1 MAIITLAETKEI
13 LQITVSTFDTLIS
26 TLITQA
32 EGLFLIVRGIPF
44 FEIEA
49 DITSGDAT
57 IDNILNSDLAKVEGN
72 DFLEASGIPASTYVL
87 EVNNVNDNRVNIT
100 ENNIEMSED
109 ATATTENL
117 LITIYPANSKYGAAK
132 IIGYMLSKT
141 NATGAI
147 SETVG
152 TYSYTKF
159 DSKSGLPKDI
169 TALITQYQSVFN

>member
-13 LQITVSTFDTLIS
+13 LQITVSTFDTLIT
-26 TLITQA
+26 TLIPQA

-49 DITSGDAT
+49 DITNSDAT
-57 IDNILNSDLAKVEGN
+57 IDNILNSDLAKVQKN
-72 DFLEASGIPASTYVL
+72 DFLEATGIPESTYVL

-100 ENNIEMSED
+100 ENTIEMSAN
-109 ATATTENL
+109 ATATTEDI
-117 LITIYPANSKYGAAK
+117 LITIYPANSKYAAAK

-141 NATGAI
+141 NASGTI

-159 DSKSGLPKDI
+159 DNKSGLPSDI
-169 TALITQYQSVFN
+169 AALIKQYQSVH